1 MKHSRLVEIFLG
13 FLAAF
18 ALVLTFR
25 ALSTIFIPLSF
36 ATLLAFMFG
45 PFVRRLTNRKIPKY
59 LVLTFLMLLI
69 FVVFLLLGL
78 VIYSGLTSFMD
89 EIPKYSTKMTD
100 LLDTITLQFSIMD
113 EHVKNFIREIDWYSI
128 VDPSTI
134 TGLITNT
141 MGSFTT
147 FLGKLFL
154 VLLFMLFMLA
164 GRNKLEGRL
173 NRSLSEE
180 RSQQAL
186 KILNSIED
194 QVQKY
199 LLTKTIVSLLTA
211 ILGLVVLVIAGVDF
225 FILFA
230 LLIFILNFIPT
241 FGSIVA
247 TILPILVCFFEFS
260 FSWRIIFVASGLT
273 AIQMTIGNYLDP
285 KLMGRGLNLSPLLI
299 LIALIFW
306 GWVWG
311 IIGMILAVPLT
322 SAMKIVFEHIRPL
335 KPLAS
340 MMSGD

>member
-1 MKHSRLVEIFLG
+1 MRHLRLVEIFLG
-13 FLAAF
+13 FLAAV

-36 ATLLAFMFG
+36 STLLAFMFG

-78 VIYSGLTSFMD
+78 VIYSGLISFMD
-89 EIPKYSTKMTD
+89 EIPKYSAKMTD
-100 LLDTITLQFSIMD
+100 LLDNLTAQFNIMD
-113 EHVKNFIREIDWYSI
+113 DHVKNFIRQIDWYSI
-128 VDPSTI
+128 VDPSAI

-147 FLGKLFL
+147 FLGKLFI

-164 GRNKLEGRL
+164 GRNKLEDRL
-173 NRSLSEE
+173 KRSLPEH
-180 RSQQAL
+180 RTQQTL

-199 LLTKTIVSLLTA
+199 LLTKTIVSLMTA
-211 ILGLVVLVIAGVDF
+211 ILGLVVLLLTGVDF
-225 FILFA
+225 FILFS
-230 LLIFILNFIPT
+230 LLIFVLNFIPT

-247 TILPILVCFFEFS
+247 TMLPILVCFFEFG
-260 FSWRIIFVASGLT
+260 FSWRVIFVAAGLT

-285 KLMGRGLNLSPLLI
+285 KLMGRGLNLSPMVI
-299 LIALIFW
+299 LISLIFW

-335 KPLAS
+335 KVLAS
-340 MMSGD
+340 LMSGD